1 MKAILEGSH
10 AVAEAV
16 RLVKPDVIA
25 AYPIT
30 PQTHIVE
37 RLAEMVADGTLESE
51 YICVDSEFSALSAC
65 LGASAAG
72 SRIYSATSSQGLLFM
87 AEVCFNAAGMRQP
100 LVMSIANRAVSAPL
114 SIWNDQQDSLC
125 LRDAGWIQL
134 YAEDVQEAFDLHL
147 LAYRVA
153 EDHRVMLPVFV
164 CFDGF
169 IISHTYEPVDIPDEK
184 DVRAYL
190 PPFVPINKLDAD
202 DPLSMGMYATPDYY
216 MEFRYEM
223 DQAMVRALDVIKQAG
238 KEFHGRFGRDYQE
251 LIECY
256 RLGDADIAIVA
267 MGSVCGTIKDA
278 IDKMRDDGRKIG
290 LLKIRTFRPFPAD
303 DIKKA
308 LSGIKKVGVL
318 EKNISIGSRMKGAVG
333 YEVKDALDDSSVQ
346 VLSYVAGLGGRDIR
360 IEDIIKMTD
369 ALEAGRG
376 DCFFGIREELI

>member
-16 RLVKPDVIA
+16 RLVKPDVIS

-51 YICVDSEFSALSAC
+51 YICVESEFSALSAC

-72 SRIYSATSSQGLLFM
+72 SRVYSATSSQGLLFM

-100 LVMSIANRAVSAPL
+100 IVMSIANRAVSAPL
-114 SIWNDQQDSLC
+114 SIWNDQQDSIS

-134 YAEDVQEAFDLHL
+134 YAEDVQETFDLHL

-169 IISHTYEPVDIPDEK
+169 IISHTYEPVDIPVAK
-184 DVRAYL
+184 DVDAYL
-190 PPFVPINKLDAD
+190 PAYVPINKLDAD
-202 DPLSMGMYATPDYY
+202 DPLSMGMYATPEYY

-223 DQAMVRALDVIKQAG
+223 DQAMIRALDVIRQAG
-238 KEFHGRFGRDYQE
+238 KEFKDRFGRDYSE
-251 LIECY
+251 LVEAY
-256 RLGDADIAIVA
+256 RLDDAETALVA

-278 IDKMRDDGRKIG
+278 IDEMRAGGRKVG
-290 LLKIRTFRPFPAD
+290 LLKIRAFRPFPAE
-303 DIKKA
+303 DIRKA
-308 LSGIKKVGVL
+308 LSGIKKVGVF

-333 YEVKDALDDSSVQ
+333 YEIKDALGDSSVQ
-346 VLSYVAGLGGRDIR
+346 VLSYVAGLGGRDVR
-360 IEDIIKMTD
+360 IEDIKKMTD
-369 ALEAGRG
+369 AIEAGNG
-376 DCFFGIREELI
+376 DCFFGLREELI